1 MWNGCTPIFGNA
13 QIESCSNS
21 IEVNFRSC
29 PQSSWTQNP
38 IFLTFGPKILN
49 KNFQA
54 KAQSINT
61 VDGWNPAPVEV
72 GSLSHYLQGFCH
84 IPRGWEWDFWT
95 INRMARLRLSP
106 QPFRRRKNQPSR
118 RSNDGGNYGNWEA
131 VDPYNLGCSCWNDEL
146 MWVYLCLSP
155 TPSKCSF
162 KSSNVAFVDQWHVVM
177 EHQVFP
183 PLQPEAGCVLCF
195 QMHWRNL
202 PSDGPNCRFPKND
215 FKDPLKLDVN
225 HPIWSQPK
233 RTFIRYINNWMNQS
247 LWLLHQLST

>member
-1 MWNGCTPIFGNA
+1 M
-13 QIESCSNS
+13 
-21 IEVNFRSC
+21 EVR
-29 PQSSWTQNP
+29 
-38 IFLTFGPKILN
+38 
-49 KNFQA
+49 
-54 KAQSINT
+54 
-61 VDGWNPAPVEV
+61 
-72 GSLSHYLQGFCH
+72 SLSHYLQGFCH
-84 IPRGWEWDFWT
+84 IPGGWEWDFWT

-183 PLQPEAGCVLCF
+183 PLQPAAGCVLCF
-195 QMHWRNL
+195 QMPWRNL

-225 HPIWSQPK
+225 HPISSQPK